1 MAFGDYGIN
10 ISDADFDEAFADEDK
25 IRRAPAQFVR
35 IGEVGRWFKAG
46 VETMRGAARTIY
58 RAYIQPLTGTRRSKF
73 NVAMASEAPAARKLA
88 YQKLSFAWDDLC
100 VFQHTIKWN
109 TMEAMKSED
118 PAYAVVEL
126 ASELYTQAAEDIR
139 EQKSLAIFQASSCM
153 MAKVLQI
160 YDKDGTTFN
169 DLSPAAGHTPA
180 YISISGGNIAQFQKG
195 MILDIFD
202 ASSTGGSDTKNAT
215 VVVLDVIKGEDGPF
229 YAGSRVASIGPGLVV
244 EPCAATGSTSTGT
257 GYDAYWNAVG
267 TPAAGD
273 FIARSGEFSTA
284 TAGNNLFGLP
294 DWFNPAVDVYDDE
307 AGVVIPRDEDGHRW
321 ALPYIVTGGT
331 SGSEETFDM
340 DIHLAE
346 LANNWITMV
355 RAGWDAREKLGQGM
369 RTGANQ
375 TMEIDRHLVL
385 AMEPNMA
392 RWITQTAATDTA
404 RFMSA
409 AAMTPDAA
417 AKMRRTAVVGF
428 TDFIYHDPN
437 LGYCTLQPDHGCT
450 PKMVYVLN
458 PETWKWSAPKGY
470 NGEAV
475 HWIMNGNSRVW
486 PLPGDTLKT
495 PTHECQATAEDMAY
509 LYCDQM
515 QANARIEYVKA
526 G

>member
-1 MAFGDYGIN
+1 
-10 ISDADFDEAFADEDK
+10 
-25 IRRAPAQFVR
+25 
-35 IGEVGRWFKAG
+35 
-46 VETMRGAARTIY
+46 MRGANRTIY

-73 NVAMASEAPAARKLA
+73 NTAAAAEAPVARKIA

-126 ASELYTQAAEDIR
+126 ASELYTQCAEDIR
-139 EQKSLAIFQASSCM
+139 EQKSLAIFQSGSCAM
-153 MAKVLQI
+153 GTVKEI
-160 YDKDGTTFN
+160 YDPDGTSWTGAS
-169 DLSPAAGHTPA
+169 LSGGSITYA
-180 YISISGGNIAQFQKG
+180 YLRTVDGNIAQYQKG
-195 MILDIFD
+195 MILELYP
-202 ASSTGGSDTKNAT
+202 AASTGNTPARTTYMK
-215 VVVLDVIKGEDGPF
+215 VLDVIKGQDGP
-229 YAGSRVASIGPGLVV
+229 YVTAGTRVADIGPGIIVQRCDV
-244 EPCAATGSTSTGT
+244 TGT
-257 GYDAYWNAVG
+257 ALTTAWNTVAG
-267 TPAAGD
+267 PAAGD
-273 FIARSGEFSTA
+273 FIARSGEFMSNDA
-284 TAGNNLFGLP
+284 DASYKKNLFGLP
-294 DWFNPAVDVYDDE
+294 DWFNPTVATYDDE
-307 AGVVIPRDEDGHRW
+307 AGTALTRTADGNRW
-321 ALPYIVTGGT
+321 MLPYIVTGGT
-331 SGSEETFDM
+331 DGSEETFDL
-340 DIHLAE
+340 DTHLAE
-346 LANNWITMV
+346 LSEHWITMV
-355 RAGWDAREKLGQGM
+355 RAGWDSRERLGQGM
-369 RTGANQ
+369 RTGENQ

-385 AMEPNMA
+385 AMEPNIC

-417 AKMRRTAVVGF
+417 LKMRRVAVVGF
-428 TDFIYHDPN
+428 ADFIYHDPN

-475 HWIMNGNSRVW
+475 HWIMNGSSRVW
-486 PLPGDTLKT
+486 PLPGDTNKT

>member
-10 ISDADFDEAFADEDK
+10 VSDADFDEAFADEDK
-25 IRRAPAQFVR
+25 IRQAPAQFVR
-35 IGEVGRWFKAG
+35 IGEVGRWFKPG

-73 NVAMASEAPAARKLA
+73 NTAAAAEAPVARKIA
-88 YQKLSFAWDDLC
+88 YQRLSFAWDDLC

-126 ASELYTQAAEDIR
+126 ASELYTQCAEDIR
-139 EQKSLAIFQASSCM
+139 EQKSLAIFQSSSAW
-153 MAKVLQI
+153 MAKVEAV
-160 YDKDGTTFN
+160 YDVDATMTDMTGE
-169 DLSPAAGHTPA
+169 SGHAPAF
-180 YISISGGNIAQFQKG
+180 IKIKSGNIAQFQKG
-195 MILDIFD
+195 MILDIYD
-202 ASSTGGSDTKNAT
+202 CGDGTTKNAR
-215 VVVLDVIKGEDGPF
+215 VKVHDVIKGADGPF
-229 YAGSRVASIGPGLVV
+229 VGGSRAAAKGPGLIC
-244 EPCAATGSTSTGT
+244 EPCAADGSTTSGT
-257 GYDAYWNAVG
+257 GYDTAWGAAFAAPTTAVG
-267 TPAAGD
+267 D
-273 FIARSGEFSTA
+273 YIARSDEFSTTTPPSFA
-284 TAGNNLFGLP
+284 GLP
-294 DWFNPAVDVYDDE
+294 DWFNPAVNTYDDE
-307 AGVVIPRDEDGHRW
+307 AGTPINRDADGNRW
-321 ALPYIVTGGT
+321 SLPYIVTGGT
-331 SGSEETFDM
+331 DGSEETFDL
-340 DIHLAE
+340 DTHLAE
-346 LANNWITMV
+346 LSEHWITMV
-355 RAGWDAREKLGQGM
+355 RAGWDSRERLGQGM

-385 AMEPNMA
+385 AMEPNIC

-417 AKMRRTAVVGF
+417 LKMRRVAVVGF
-428 TDFIYHDPN
+428 ADFIYHDPN

-470 NGEAV
+470 NGESV
-475 HWIMNGNSRVW
+475 HWIMNGSSRVW
-486 PLPGDTLKT
+486 PLPGDTNKT